1 MEGRGGLEEQEE
13 PPGASR
19 RDPDLEVQ
27 VAGEENQTKQ
37 LQETPLTE
45 KRKSFGMECEVTAT
59 AEERLVVKR
68 RRSCTGERSS
78 FWRRSMMSGGCLGL
92 RAWERT
98 S

>member
-13 PPGASR
+13 PSGASR

-45 KRKSFGMECEVTAT
+45 KGKSFGMECEVTTT
-59 AEERLVVKR
+59 AEEKLVVKR
-68 RRSCTGERSS
+68 KRSCTGERSS
-78 FWRRSMMSGGCLGL
+78 LWRKNMMSGGCLGF
-92 RAWERT
+92 RVFDRT